1 MSSATAAV
9 AAFSALVSMLAAAAV
24 FRPQLALPVTAAI
37 SGLLLFFVFVL
48 HAARRSNAPAWEPVA
63 AEPERETVGAA
74 TGRLVALA
82 VVVRLAVV
90 VAVNYSDLWRSFAPD
105 AHAWEAWGK
114 ALSNNWGALFAGT
127 YEGRINPHII
137 ANGALASI
145 FGDSRVPTS
154 VFNTLF
160 GISLAFVLRALARDL
175 YGGRVGQRAFVFM
188 LFFPSL
194 VLWQSQNLKDVWS
207 EVATAGLALAV
218 VRFGEV
224 GRSRVG
230 ALALGGLSLAFATW
244 TRPYL
249 SVILTAAVLISL
261 ASAKASRIPSA
272 VLVALLAV
280 FGGKLAGLDEVFSEE
295 TLVTIDQA
303 RKGLAYGGSAY
314 GSDVDTTT
322 LGGALAYFPEGLVR
336 FLFAPFPWEIDS
348 WLQVMALPESL
359 FFLFLSIQA
368 FRQVLA
374 DSSNLRRVLVPLAFF
389 FCIAGSYALASGNE
403 GTAFRH
409 RAQVFGFVVLL
420 AAAHQIRKRRAR
432 EGVREAEPGRSSS
445 LAAGRA
451 RPSVGAGGSV

>member
-1 MSSATAAV
+1 VGLALSV
-9 AAFSALVSMLAAAAV
+9 AAIFSPRYVLPVVGGISALLLACV
-24 FRPQLALPVTAAI
+24 FI
-37 SGLLLFFVFVL
+37 L
-48 HAARRSNAPAWEPVA
+48 HSLGQRESASDSASFSKPESEPTPSNGGVA
-63 AEPERETVGAA
+63 KF
-74 TGRLVALA
+74 VALA
-82 VVVRLAVV
+82 VVVRIAVV
-90 VAVNYSDLWRSFAPD
+90 LVVNYSDLWRSFAPD

-114 ALSNNWGALFAGT
+114 ALSNNWGAFFGGT
-127 YEGRINPHII
+127 YEGRVNPHVI
-137 ANGALASI
+137 ANAGFATV

-154 VFNTLF
+154 VFNTIF
-160 GISLAFVLRALARDL
+160 GISLAFVVRALAREI
-175 YGGRVGQRAFVFM
+175 YGERVGQRAFVFM

-218 VRFGEV
+218 VRFGQV
-224 GRSRVG
+224 GRSRIW
-230 ALALGGLSLAFATW
+230 ALVLGGLCLAFATW

-261 ASAKASRIPSA
+261 ASAKASRLPSA
-272 VLVALLAV
+272 MFVGLLAV

-303 RKGLAYGGSAY
+303 RKGLSYGGSAY

-322 LGGALAYFPEGLVR
+322 LTGALTYFPEGLVR

-348 WLQVMALPESL
+348 ALQVMALPESL

-368 FRQVLA
+368 ARQVLA
-374 DSSNLRRVLVPLAFF
+374 EGSVRRVLVLLAFF

-409 RAQVFGFVVLL
+409 RAQVFAFVVVL
-420 AAAHQIRKRRAR
+420 ASAHQIRRRSPA
-432 EGVREAEPGRSSS
+432 EVNGVASEPGDGSGPSTPER
-445 LAAGRA
+445 
-451 RPSVGAGGSV
+451 RPSPVGARATS